1 MGSGLGLGLGSI
13 PNPNPN
19 ANADPVL
26 GDWRSAGVSLARRGQ
41 KATTGAA
48 KPVSLRSFQISD
60 LRLSA
65 YSSAAWGGRVRVRGW
80 VRNRAWV
87 GWNRVRVWVRG
98 KG

>member
-1 MGSGLGLGLGSI
+1 MGLGSI

-19 ANADPVL
+19 ANANANPVL

-65 YSSAAWGGRVRVRGW
+65 YSSAPWGGRISVRGW

-87 GWNRVRVWVRG
+87 GWNRVRVRVRG
-98 KG
+98 SG